1 MKLESHPEY
10 SKYSLS
16 IVLHLIRTNE
26 EYKKLWIKTFPKTE
40 APANNFSKNE
50 NCGCRPSLVSQ
61 YKLKRFEADLMTVN
75 FLNSHPDNSLKINDF
90 IKNQASRDLAG
101 HVFAIPAT
109 EGHYKDFLASI
120 EQQNSE
126 YRYFDTLKMN
136 DKIII
141 TFF

>member
-1 MKLESHPEY
+1 MKLDTHPDY

-16 IVLHLIRTNE
+16 IVLHLIQTNE

-50 NCGCRPSLVSQ
+50 NCGCRPSLVAQ
-61 YKLKRFEADLMTVN
+61 YKQQRFEADLMTVN
-75 FLNSHPDNSLKINDF
+75 FINSDPNISLKINDF
-90 IKNQASRDLAG
+90 IKNKASRDLAG

-120 EQQNSE
+120 EQQNST
-126 YRYFDTLKMN
+126 YKYFDTLHIGE
-136 DKIII
+136 KIII